1 MGKLEFF
8 EEEKLKQI
16 RPPFFCV
23 NKNSITDY
31 VLQEEI
37 KKHEACFIWL
47 ASSRIREDI
56 KDFEDEVFFPFSQ
69 YNNVLS
75 FSYHYNKSPDVVRG
89 ILKSLK
95 TKEVL
100 KMSTLNLSDLP
111 ILILSRKTYD
121 PDNLVY
127 EICKSSEDVVFFTKD
142 FLNDLLKLDTSDL
155 KEILD
160 NIYLVM
166 AEKPEN
172 INELEKN
179 VKNII
184 REKLEEI
191 KGKSTSSE
199 YVKIVSRILS
209 VIEKSIIKTTIGGK
223 KC

>member
-1 MGKLEFF
+1 M
-8 EEEKLKQI
+8 
-16 RPPFFCV
+16 
-23 NKNSITDY
+23 
-31 VLQEEI
+31 
-37 KKHEACFIWL
+37 
-47 ASSRIREDI
+47 
-56 KDFEDEVFFPFSQ
+56 
-69 YNNVLS
+69 
-75 FSYHYNKSPDVVRG
+75 
-89 ILKSLK
+89 
-95 TKEVL
+95 
-100 KMSTLNLSDLP
+100 
-111 ILILSRKTYD
+111 
-121 PDNLVY
+121 
-127 EICKSSEDVVFFTKD
+127 
-142 FLNDLLKLDTSDL
+142 KLDTSDL